1 MEGLELAKAISEII
15 LSKKGYDIKIL
26 DLQGISSVADYFV
39 ICSADSDIQVKAITD
54 EIEKR
59 LRKQGIKPY
68 NREGTT
74 TNTWV
79 LLDYIDVV
87 VHVFKHETRLH
98 YSLEK
103 LWGDAHTIEIKDE
116 AEPKNTQEN
125 EEEE

>member
-1 MEGLELAKAISEII
+1 MEGLELAKRISELI

-26 DLQGISSVADYFV
+26 DLRGISSVADFFV

-54 EIEKR
+54 EIERK
-59 LRKQGIKPY
+59 LRKEGIKPY
-68 NREGTT
+68 NREGTV

-79 LLDYIDVV
+79 LLDYVDVV

-103 LWGDAHTIEIKDE
+103 LWGDAPILEIKDE
-116 AEPKNTQEN
+116 PESENNYGAN
-125 EEEE
+125 EE

>member
-54 EIEKR
+54 EIEKK

>member
-1 MEGLELAKAISEII
+1 MEGLELAKRISELI

-26 DLQGISSVADYFV
+26 DLRGISSVADFFV

-54 EIEKR
+54 EIERK
-59 LRKQGIKPY
+59 LRKEGIKPY
-68 NREGTT
+68 NREGTV

-79 LLDYIDVV
+79 LLDYVDVV

-103 LWGDAHTIEIKDE
+103 LWGDAPMLEIKDE
-116 AEPKNTQEN
+116 PESENNYGAN
-125 EEEE
+125 EE

>member
-1 MEGLELAKAISEII
+1 MEGIELAKKISELI

-54 EIEKR
+54 EIERK
-59 LRKQGIKPY
+59 LRKEGVKPY

-79 LLDYIDVV
+79 LLDYVDVV

-103 LWGDAHTIEIKDE
+103 LWGDAKTIEIKDE
-116 AEPKNTQEN
+116 TEPIKGEN
-125 EEEE
+125 PE

>member
-1 MEGLELAKAISEII
+1 MEGLELAKEISELI

-26 DLQGISSVADYFV
+26 DIRGISSVADFFV

-54 EIEKR
+54 EIERK
-59 LRKQGIKPY
+59 LRKRGIKPY

-79 LLDYIDVV
+79 LLDYVDVV

-103 LWGDAHTIEIKDE
+103 LWGDANFIEIKDE
-116 AEPKNTQEN
+116 PKEKA
-125 EEEE
+125 EEEEE